1 LKKWGW
7 VVGLML
13 FLSVNIVSVSAQL
26 GGNLTVNDS
35 ESATVTVNVSSK
47 IMVDVTPATFS
58 WSAVNPGSVA
68 DSTKEAS
75 GYSAIQIE
83 NIGSANITHVWF
95 NATYPA
101 SRPFGTGNPSIQ
113 NAGNFVVLSRR
124 STNTSYWAIN
134 LLEYNETQVLYY
146 IKDVAGNMPP
156 NNSAYRY
163 GRFHNASGEY
173 FWMIN
178 KVSACHTG
186 ATIYI
191 GKVAHTKT
199 VTGSTNF
206 NVPANYD
213 SFALTNIGD
222 ATFGYADIT
231 SGPLAGLCVAVSSD
245 CNRVFFSKWNAD
257 KPFHK
262 CANVNYAWT
271 TTDGK
276 LVPGNSFAMG
286 IKAYIPYG
294 TTAGSSTGRITAIVN
309 AV

>member
-1 LKKWGW
+1 
-7 VVGLML
+7 MI
-13 FLSVNIVSVSAQL
+13 LSASAQL

-35 ESATVTVNVSSK
+35 DSATVTVNISSK

-58 WSAVNPGSVA
+58 WSAVDPGSVA
-68 DSTKEAS
+68 GSAKEAS

-83 NIGSANITHVWF
+83 NIGSANITHIWF

-156 NNSAYRY
+156 NQAAYRY
-163 GRFHNASGEY
+163 GRYHNASSEY

-178 KVSACHTG
+178 KVSACNTG

-199 VTGSTNF
+199 VSGSTNF
-206 NVPANYD
+206 NEPANYD
-213 SFALTNIGD
+213 AFALTDVGD
-222 ATFGYADIT
+222 ATYGYADIIA
-231 SGPLAGLCVAVSSD
+231 GPLSGLCAAVSAD

-257 KPFHK
+257 APFHR
-262 CANVNYAWT
+262 CTNANYAWT
-271 TTDGK
+271 TTDGN
-276 LVPGNSFAMG
+276 LVPGDSFAMG
-286 IKAYIPYG
+286 IQTYIPYG
-294 TTAGSSTGRITAIVN
+294 TIAGTSTGTITAIVN
-309 AV
+309 AA